1 MQCTEA
7 VTAMARNRE
16 LESFRNTIVGII
28 DAIAKDIDAIARA
41 AKPVAD
47 AIAGDGLVH
56 VIGPGGHANMAVEE
70 VFWRAGGF
78 AAVNAIL
85 DPGTNLIHGGARSM
99 AIERTPGYATGVL
112 DAYRVGKKPGELLI
126 IANAYGVNA
135 MCIDLA
141 LEARTRRMTTI
152 GITSRSFADS
162 LPSGHPARHPSGRN
176 LYQEVD
182 FFLDNHLPYGDA
194 VIEIEGTDRKM
205 GPTST
210 FCNAFTIDLLMIEA
224 AKELVARGVE
234 PPVLMSGNLP
244 GGDAVNRVL
253 LDRYGPRVKHLL

>member
-1 MQCTEA
+1 M
-7 VTAMARNRE
+7 VRNTE
-16 LESFRNTIVGII
+16 LETYRDTIFGII
-28 DAIAKDIDAIARA
+28 DAIAKDIEAIRSA

-47 AIAGDGLVH
+47 AIAADGLVH

-78 AAVNAIL
+78 AAVDAIL

-99 AIERTPGYATGVL
+99 AIERTPGYAISVL
-112 DAYRVGKKPGELLI
+112 NAYRVGMKPGELLI

-141 LEARTRRMTTI
+141 LEARKRRMTTI
-152 GITSRSFADS
+152 AITSRSFADS
-162 LPSGHPARHPSGRN
+162 LPQNHPARHPTGRN

-182 FFLDNHLPYGDA
+182 HFLDNHLPYGDA
-194 VIEIEGTDRKM
+194 VIEIRGTGRKM

-210 FCNAFTIDLLMIEA
+210 FCNVFTINLLMIEA
-224 AKELVARGVE
+224 AKVLVAMGIE

-244 GGDAVNRVL
+244 GGDAVNGPL
-253 LDRYGPRVKHLL
+253 LERYGLRVKHLR